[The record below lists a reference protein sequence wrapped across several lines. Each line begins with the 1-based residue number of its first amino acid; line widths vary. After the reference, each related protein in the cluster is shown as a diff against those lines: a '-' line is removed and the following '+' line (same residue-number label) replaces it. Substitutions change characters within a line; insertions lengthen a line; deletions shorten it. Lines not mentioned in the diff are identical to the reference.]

1 MQREMC
7 VAQRRRHTERRPN
20 QERARR
26 ACGPARECG
35 QNAQAEAHIEH
46 EAHVRDDRGVKAQR
60 LVESSR
66 ILPSGHVTQREIRVA
81 QRRWHTEGGR
91 IRSAHAACVRP
102 SSGACVKKVQAEAHS
117 EHLVHA
123 CHAGGVKAQQ
133 LVESSRSLPS
143 PKGHTTEGNAWHGDV
158 AKKEGRISSAR

>member
-46 EAHVRDDRGVKAQR
+46 EAHIRDDRGVKTQR

-81 QRRWHTEGGR
+81 QRRWHTEGAELG
-91 IRSAHAACVRP
+91 AHTACVRP
-102 SSGACVKKVQAEAHS
+102 SSGACVKKAQAEAHS
-117 EHLVHA
+117 EHLVH
-123 CHAGGVKAQQ
+123 V
-133 LVESSRSLPS
+133 
-143 PKGHTTEGNAWHGDV
+143 
-158 AKKEGRISSAR
+158 